1 MKKISTLFKKNPKDL
16 GLVIDEINPENAW
29 ALTDDAIATRK
40 HDGHACRIENGQI
53 EKRLD
58 VRKGKKA
65 PEGAIPCQEA
75 DPITGHHPHWVK
87 CDRDDPSDKYFF
99 LAYDALENKEDG
111 TYELLSENFQG
122 RCMRKNPE
130 NIKGFS
136 LVRHGSEV
144 LTLPDKSFEG
154 IKKFLEDN
162 FIEGIVFH
170 HKTDGR
176 MCKIKRSNFGID
188 W

>member
-1 MKKISTLFKKNPKDL
+1 MKKISTLFKKNPDNL
-16 GLVIDEINPENAW
+16 GLVIPEINPENTW
-29 ALTDDAIATRK
+29 VEEDSIATRK
-40 HDGHACRIENGQI
+40 FDGHACMIQDRDIY
-53 EKRLD
+53 KRLD
-58 VRKGKKA
+58 VKKGRTA
-65 PEGAIPCQEA
+65 PIGAIPCQEA
-75 DPITGHHPHWVK
+75 DPITGHHPHWIK
-87 CDRDDPSDKYFF
+87 CDRNDPADKYFF
-99 LAYDALENKEDG
+99 IAFDKLENKEDG

-130 NIKGFS
+130 NINGFC
-136 LVRHGSEV
+136 LVKHGSEI
-144 LTLPDKSFEG
+144 LELNDFSYEG

-176 MCKIKRSNFGID
+176 MCKIKRSNFGIN

>member
-1 MKKISTLFKKNPKDL
+1 MKKISTLFKKNPADL
-16 GLVIDEINPENAW
+16 GLVINEINLENAW
-29 ALTDDAIATRK
+29 ALTDDAIVTRK
-40 HDGHACRIENGQI
+40 FDGHACKIENK
-53 EKRLD
+53 ELFKRLD
-58 VRKGKKA
+58 IKKGRKI

-75 DPITGHHPHWVK
+75 DAITGHHPHWVK
-87 CDRDDPSDKYFF
+87 CDRNDPADKYFF
-99 LAYDALENKEDG
+99 QAYDVLANKEDG

-130 NIKGFS
+130 NVKGFS
-136 LVRHGSEV
+136 LVKHGSEIYV
-144 LTLPDKSFEG
+144 IVDKSFEG
-154 IKKFLEDN
+154 IKKFLEEA

-176 MCKIKRSNFGID
+176 MCKIKRSNFKID